1 MEIPG
6 HLETAEFTD
15 KGTIPPVEW
24 EHKDKRTDGLVMTVG
39 TKEKLQALIGYIIGK
54 KKTLPWKGKFV

>member
-54 KKTLPWKGKFV
+54 KSL